1 MFNRRNHFSVERGH
15 KKRNRNMMKQS
26 QGSDPWNTRLLLPVT
41 PFLNCGCSHD
51 QDTLKCPF
59 LFENRIKSTYR
70 IDPILHLTRFCSCRC
85 HLQCKIG
92 RQTAMLRS
100 LFCRS
105 LVCFELPPKTID
117 LCFRLHQ
124 YLKRNGK
131 RYRVMSCEHSWMT

>member
-59 LFENRIKSTYR
+59 LFENRIESTYR
-70 IDPILHLTRFCSCRC
+70 IDPILHLTRFCSCCC
-85 HLQCKIG
+85 HLQCKIDRQAG
-92 RQTAMLRS
+92 RQQCCVPYSVGAWYASNCLQKP
-100 LFCRS
+100 LIYVF
-105 LVCFELPPKTID
+105 VCTNI
-117 LCFRLHQ
+117 
-124 YLKRNGK
+124 
-131 RYRVMSCEHSWMT
+131 